1 MSTENLSNVNTK
13 LKAYKLIHD
22 PVILLNLIYSK
33 YGDIEEDFDLLYIN
47 QLVYDKSS
55 HYNIYFKEFQYLH
68 NGEEFLKRFYQ
79 KYESKPRIPKLSD
92 YYKNYHLFFC
102 RPNFKDLIIS
112 DLMENYGDDKAEV
125 FYKNNYEKSNSKEET
140 NEKHNSESLSSL
152 DNITDNKIIFT
163 KKTKKIID
171 HNLDNNYGTLTL
183 TTNSIKSNLN
193 NNNDKNNN
201 NIEGGLISQRSPNN
215 SFEKMVSNLI
225 NYEKNKIKY
234 EKYKKYELNKP
245 IKKNIQLGKKINN
258 KVGGT
263 YASKKTTKHIVYNL
277 NINNT
282 PLNGNHDKFIQNARN
297 KNSLFSLLKSKNYIN
312 YTKTENNI
320 NNNVNG
326 KQYSLGISQNLNK
339 SQNKNQTPNT
349 IIFNSP
355 KNNKDHKFHLTS
367 KLEEFQ
373 NKVVRPNTSFHHK
386 RNKTVYFNQQM
397 TGTNT
402 NTNPSNTINNKG
414 LNTLGNILSKNN
426 NNSRN
431 YIDNFRNVNY
441 KQTIFNNYLTIN
453 NGINII
459 NKQRGFNEMKNR
471 LKNKTFEVENNKNN
485 FINKITSNKK
495 ESFKIYHK
503 NKINHQN
510 NKTNSNDLNNQVV
523 IKKNN
528 AHGTNGS
535 KFSLTKNPLKLNNN
549 NKIIISKSI
558 KNTLNYFNPK
568 LSPLNRFNKN
578 IINNNNNKNNIIHKK
593 SQTNVISNINDTSPK
608 NNINSPM
615 TITKQQ
621 NKIYNIN
628 KSENIT
634 SKMRPKIGNHKIN
647 NLNIN
652 FNNVIFNAPLS
663 HINQNINN
671 YINNTNENLSCKI
684 LTPTNNNN
692 FNSTF
697 PNNKNNNSQL
707 ANNNTVKEPLNEKIN
722 YITNLKNFCNFS
734 RNKFNIYGK
743 SFSQNDDNYSL
754 IKNNKYS
761 TNNGKI
767 GYDKNKN
774 TNNTYSCLYTNEKND
789 IFKKKKIELI
799 IPKPNN
805 NKKISLKNG
814 KKSSYKSQ
822 KSKKKIE
829 GRNKKFEN
837 GMKNFGMTEN
847 SKDMNGNES
856 FKTRD
861 DIRNINNSTKIFLS
875 PNSTGR
881 IATIQPINVN
891 RNTNLLSKK
900 VVKTKQR
907 IKMK

>member
-1 MSTENLSNVNTK
+1 
-13 LKAYKLIHD
+13 
-22 PVILLNLIYSK
+22 
-33 YGDIEEDFDLLYIN
+33 
-47 QLVYDKSS
+47 
-55 HYNIYFKEFQYLH
+55 
-68 NGEEFLKRFYQ
+68 
-79 KYESKPRIPKLSD
+79 
-92 YYKNYHLFFC
+92 
-102 RPNFKDLIIS
+102 
-112 DLMENYGDDKAEV
+112 
-125 FYKNNYEKSNSKEET
+125 
-140 NEKHNSESLSSL
+140 
-152 DNITDNKIIFT
+152 
-163 KKTKKIID
+163 
-171 HNLDNNYGTLTL
+171 
-183 TTNSIKSNLN
+183 
-193 NNNDKNNN
+193 
-201 NIEGGLISQRSPNN
+201 
-215 SFEKMVSNLI
+215 
-225 NYEKNKIKY
+225 
-234 EKYKKYELNKP
+234 
-245 IKKNIQLGKKINN
+245 
-258 KVGGT
+258 
-263 YASKKTTKHIVYNL
+263 
-277 NINNT
+277 
-282 PLNGNHDKFIQNARN
+282 
-297 KNSLFSLLKSKNYIN
+297 
-312 YTKTENNI
+312 
-320 NNNVNG
+320 
-326 KQYSLGISQNLNK
+326 
-339 SQNKNQTPNT
+339 
-349 IIFNSP
+349 
-355 KNNKDHKFHLTS
+355 
-367 KLEEFQ
+367 
-373 NKVVRPNTSFHHK
+373 
-386 RNKTVYFNQQM
+386 
-397 TGTNT
+397 
-402 NTNPSNTINNKG
+402 
-414 LNTLGNILSKNN
+414 
-426 NNSRN
+426 
-431 YIDNFRNVNY
+431 
-441 KQTIFNNYLTIN
+441 
-453 NGINII
+453 
-459 NKQRGFNEMKNR
+459 
-471 LKNKTFEVENNKNN
+471 
-485 FINKITSNKK
+485 
-495 ESFKIYHK
+495 
-503 NKINHQN
+503 
-510 NKTNSNDLNNQVV
+510 
-523 IKKNN
+523 
-528 AHGTNGS
+528 
-535 KFSLTKNPLKLNNN
+535 
-549 NKIIISKSI
+549 
-558 KNTLNYFNPK
+558 
-568 LSPLNRFNKN
+568 
-578 IINNNNNKNNIIHKK
+578 
-593 SQTNVISNINDTSPK
+593 
-608 NNINSPM
+608 M
-615 TITKQQ
+615 TITKHQ

-697 PNNKNNNSQL
+697 SNNKNNNSQL